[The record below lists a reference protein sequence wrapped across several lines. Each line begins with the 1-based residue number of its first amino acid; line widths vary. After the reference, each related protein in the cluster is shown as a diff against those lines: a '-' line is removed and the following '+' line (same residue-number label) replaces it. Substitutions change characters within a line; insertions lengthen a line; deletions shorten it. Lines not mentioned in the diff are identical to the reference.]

1 MGTKIGTK
9 GDKSMATPKKR
20 YKYTFLYTDQTYL
33 TYELTR
39 EDFEKV
45 EQGLTGN
52 NPHPER
58 AFIKP
63 TMNFVAVSIGVIG
76 LDGVRS
82 VIEQKEEEPQV
93 DEEGNP
99 LELPVLDQESYNWI
113 KQYIGGDTK

>member
-1 MGTKIGTK
+1 
-9 GDKSMATPKKR
+9 MATPKKR

-45 EQGLTGN
+45 EQGLTGTGDKTALGL
-52 NPHPER
+52 PR
-58 AFIKP
+58 S
-63 TMNFVAVSIGVIG
+63 FVAVSIGVIG
-76 LDGVRS
+76 LTNIRS